1 MKFMKKPVIIDAFLV
16 SDLIQNFKHN
26 FNGLP
31 KCVKDAYENTTIT
44 AITDN
49 DFIIKTLITAITDN
63 DFIIKTLEGNM
74 KATKE
79 DYLIIGVQGEM
90 YPCKID
96 IFNKTYERVEED

>member
-1 MKFMKKPVIIDAFLV
+1 MKFRKKPVIIEAFLV
-16 SDLIQNFKHN
+16 SKLLECFKHN
-26 FNGLP
+26 FNELP
-31 KCVKDAYENTTIT
+31 KCVKDAYENTT
-44 AITDN
+44 
-49 DFIIKTLITAITDN
+49 ITAITDN